1 MSNMEEVK
9 TKICTKC
16 HKEKPATTENFY
28 KNGNKLRPE
37 CKKCSKKCD
46 KKRSKAYYIKNKC
59 KIRKRH
65 KENYDNIK
73 TRIFNHY
80 GHECKVCK
88 ENNFDLLCIDHIN
101 NDRYKYKI
109 HSGIATYLWLIRNN
123 FPPGFQVLCFNC
135 NFKKEL
141 KHKKEEHKH
150 TKYSERN
157 TIRRSKLK
165 VKIFSHYGSKCKCC
179 GQSEIDVLTINHI
192 NNNGAEHRKE
202 IKLSC
207 VDKFYYWII
216 KNNFPDDLQVLCW
229 NCNLGRQFHDGI
241 CPHII
246 GGQK

>member
-1 MSNMEEVK
+1 MENK
-9 TKICTKC
+9 RC
-16 HKEKPATTENFY
+16 Y
-28 KNGNKLRPE
+28 K
-37 CKKCSKKCD
+37 CKKQKGRDEFHKDSSRK
-46 KKRSKAYYIKNKC
+46 SGLGNKC
-59 KIRKRH
+59 KICSNDPELLRIRRRKR
-65 KENYDNIK
+65 KVNVM
-73 TRIFNHY
+73 NHY
-80 GHECKVCK
+80 GDKCNCCGITDIE
-88 ENNFDLLCIDHIN
+88 FLTIDHIN